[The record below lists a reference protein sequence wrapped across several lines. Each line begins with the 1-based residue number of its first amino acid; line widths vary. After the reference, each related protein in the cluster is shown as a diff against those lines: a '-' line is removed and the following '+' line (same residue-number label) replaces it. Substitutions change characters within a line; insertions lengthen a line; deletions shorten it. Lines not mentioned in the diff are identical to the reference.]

1 MQQDEVNNVKNGVP
15 QMMMPEVPQA
25 HGNQGDSKLE
35 TDSNILN
42 CTILNTGLSTD
53 TSLEPD
59 GENYTD
65 YLLALMQCEEPGM
78 NALNWVVGTPAP
90 IHRPISP
97 AQTSTP
103 QRQRITVVATPIQHA
118 MMKSSP
124 HCAGETSNRSFD
136 PVLLDPIEIN
146 HSQCCSSYRKPNC
159 SYTCLIG
166 MALQASKNGCLPVN
180 EIYKFIE
187 YVGT

>member
-1 MQQDEVNNVKNGVP
+1 
-15 QMMMPEVPQA
+15 MPELPQA
-25 HGNQGDSKLE
+25 QGYQGDSKLK

-42 CTILNTGLSTD
+42 CTILNTGLSTAD
-53 TSLEPD
+53 TSLESD
-59 GENYTD
+59 GENYAN
-65 YLLALMQCEEPGM
+65 YLLALMQYEESAM

-97 AQTSTP
+97 TQTSTP
-103 QRQRITVVATPIQHA
+103 QRQRITVVATPIQQA
-118 MMKSSP
+118 MRKSSSQE
-124 HCAGETSNRSFD
+124 CAGETSNRSFE
-136 PVLLDPIEIN
+136 VLLDPVPEIN
-146 HSQCCSSYRKPNC
+146 PCYSSYRKPNC

-187 YVGT
+187 

>member
-1 MQQDEVNNVKNGVP
+1 MQQEGTNDDL
-15 QMMMPEVPQA
+15 PEIMTESPRA
-25 HGNQGDSKLE
+25 ERYQGDPTLE
-35 TDSNILN
+35 TDSSILN
-42 CTILNTGLSTD
+42 CTILNSGVNNDTGL
-53 TSLEPD
+53 EFD
-59 GENYTD
+59 GENYN

-97 AQTSTP
+97 AQTSSHH
-103 QRQRITVVATPIQHA
+103 RQRITVFATPIQSSEQ
-118 MMKSSP
+118 KSSP
-124 HCAGETSNRSFD
+124 KCTGDASGRSFI
-136 PVLLDPIEIN
+136 LDPAEIDP
-146 HSQCCSSYRKPNC
+146 CCSTYRKPNC

-187 YVGT
+187 

>member
-1 MQQDEVNNVKNGVP
+1 MQQEGTNNDRP
-15 QMMMPEVPQA
+15 QIMPEPPRA
-25 HGNQGDSKLE
+25 GGYQGDSTFE
-35 TDSNILN
+35 TDSSILN
-42 CTILNTGLSTD
+42 CTVLNSGVSNDTGV
-53 TSLEPD
+53 EFD
-59 GENYTD
+59 GENYKN

-97 AQTSTP
+97 AQTSSHH
-103 QRQRITVVATPIQHA
+103 RQRIPVFATPIQSTEQ
-118 MMKSSP
+118 KSSP
-124 HCAGETSNRSFD
+124 KRTGDTSNK
-136 PVLLDPIEIN
+136 PAGQVLLDHAEIN
-146 HSQCCSSYRKPNC
+146 SCCSSYRKPNC

-187 YVGT
+187 